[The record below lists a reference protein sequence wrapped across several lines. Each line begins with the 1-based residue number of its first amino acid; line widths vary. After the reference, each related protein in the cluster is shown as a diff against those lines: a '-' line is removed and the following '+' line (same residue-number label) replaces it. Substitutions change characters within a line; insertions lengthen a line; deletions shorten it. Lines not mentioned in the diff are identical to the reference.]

1 MELYL
6 FITSF
11 SPHSNPKKWYYFHF
25 TVKVTEAQRKMRAL
39 GCTDKHLNLV
49 GLRHPLETG
58 GFGLASQGTPLLLP
72 QWNLSKVFLVLT
84 FLRQL
89 IGPMAEEEFLLN
101 SIISPEDWRITRG
114 LEDWRHSFLTFW
126 VGLYSDQVPLGY
138 IANPSAVILAQFQ
151 ILVTSISSFNRYK
164 SHFIPSKTN

>member
-1 MELYL
+1 M
-6 FITSF
+6 
-11 SPHSNPKKWYYFHF
+11 
-25 TVKVTEAQRKMRAL
+25 TEAQRKMRAL